1 MQGMHE
7 GGPQKQRWWVVAKA
21 KQGFR
26 QLQKLNLA
34 FQDWTERFWKAS
46 AAFSLCNDQSEDC
59 LTLFM
64 LARGSFPG
72 LCFQNRFR

>member
-7 GGPQKQRWWVVAKA
+7 GRPQKQRWWVLDKA

-46 AAFSLCNDQSEDC
+46 AAIALSADPGSLLDC
-59 LTLFM
+59 TNAGYDAPL
-64 LARGSFPG
+64 
-72 LCFQNRFR
+72 